1 MMDLF
6 EVGRAKF
13 SIQFIA
19 RECLDVMDIST
30 KKNLIFPK
38 ENHNFPT
45 IPEKIYS
52 NLPNESKAPGQPK
65 KPKVFSRIFK
75 CKHWVY
81 HVLNWH
87 FQKLVLKNPKSK
99 FLTWIFAVE

>member
-1 MMDLF
+1 MDLF

-30 KKNLIFPK
+30 KKKFFPK
-38 ENHNFPT
+38 KVQNFPT

-65 KPKVFSRIFK
+65 KPKIFSRIFK

-87 FQKLVLKNPKSK
+87 FQKQLYSK
-99 FLTWIFAVE
+99 IQSQSF